1 MKLTDLQE
9 VAGIAAS
16 VFASCVIGGG
26 APRDAFLGGPI
37 KDIDVF
43 VDTRHDLRDF
53 MSSVETLAQKLNGSC
68 SYPQAGTHEYDEEIV
83 DIALPGGIPPL
94 QIIPISRCPFT
105 DVYDYDFG
113 LSQILMTPKGA
124 LRTDAFD
131 SDVRAN
137 TITYMGDESWDAKG
151 RERSAKRLL
160 RIRKK
165 YPSFFPIN
173 CDILGVGA
181 EQ

>member
-9 VAGIAAS
+9 VARIAS
-16 VFASCVIGGG
+16 SYFHHCVIGGG

-37 KDIDVF
+37 KDIDLF
-43 VDTRHDLRDF
+43 VDTRGLD
-53 MSSVETLAQKLNGSC
+53 VQTYEELAYQFTKKLHGHAQPSDTA
-68 SYPQAGTHEYDEEIV
+68 SIEGPGTMHID
-83 DIALPGGIPPL
+83 AAGIP
-94 QIIPISRCPFT
+94 QIELLPIERCAFT

-113 LSQILMTPKGA
+113 LSQILMTAKGT
-124 LRTDAFD
+124 LRTEAFD

-165 YPSFFPIN
+165 YPSFFPVN
-173 CDILGVGA
+173 CEVLGVG
-181 EQ
+181 E